1 MPAKK
6 EPQEGNITIGH
17 VLEVGSSQRLLGR
30 GREVHVEWA
39 ELAES
44 FGGVG
49 KKRKKTNLSC
59 DFVKKEEKK
68 RQQRG
73 CVLPSEGPPPKGEGE
88 LHMSIWL
95 AEAWEC
101 RGEFVPERARSWGRA
116 SEPETSVA
124 PCWFPIPQPPEEGKG
139 SLSTTG
145 LFSVPCGAGLMPATQ
160 PQSYLPFQE
169 PQEAAQMNPLSRGRS
184 QQVSL

>member
-1 MPAKK
+1 MVPAKK

-68 RQQRG
+68 GSREGVSCPRRG
-73 CVLPSEGPPPKGEGE
+73 PRRRE
-88 LHMSIWL
+88 
-95 AEAWEC
+95 
-101 RGEFVPERARSWGRA
+101 
-116 SEPETSVA
+116 
-124 PCWFPIPQPPEEGKG
+124 KG
-139 SLSTTG
+139 SCT
-145 LFSVPCGAGLMPATQ
+145 
-160 PQSYLPFQE
+160 
-169 PQEAAQMNPLSRGRS
+169 
-184 QQVSL
+184 